1 MKAVHA
7 CLIAIALVLALASAA
22 LADVTIT
29 RVANEGVVLDDGT
42 TRIMIDGLVV
52 EPYALYGGL
61 PPGLEQQFRNAEG
74 VFAGIDLA
82 LASHRHHDHNQP
94 EFACLFLRRSS
105 PTRFVSSGQV
115 LDLMRERC
123 RNLVTTSPQVQLID
137 PSYGVPAV
145 LTEETAEV
153 TAFLLSHGV
162 GKYARLQNFG
172 HAVTIGGM
180 LMLHIGDAAMDPA
193 DFATAGVDKMKLDVA
208 FIPFWFFQPGPGFAV
223 VERFMDAPHK
233 IALHIPP
240 NEMAEVREYLAEN
253 FPDVLVLAEPGDSVV
268 VSPLPQVAAGT
279 PPR

>member
-1 MKAVHA
+1 MKATPAVLMA
-7 CLIAIALVLALASAA
+7 MALVLARTAV
-22 LADVTIT
+22 ADVTIT
-29 RVANEGVVLDDGT
+29 RLANEGVVLDDGT

-61 PPGLEQQFRNAEG
+61 PPGLEQQFRNSQG
-74 VFAGIDLA
+74 VFADIDLA

-94 EFACLFLRRSS
+94 EFACLFLRHSTQ
-105 PTRFVSSGQV
+105 TRFVSSGQV

-123 RNLVTTSPQVQLID
+123 RPFVTTSPQVQSID
-137 PSYGVPAV
+137 PNYGIPAV
-145 LTEETAEV
+145 MTTETAEV
-153 TAFLLSHGV
+153 TVFLLSHGV

-172 HAVTIGGM
+172 HVVNIGGM

-193 DFATAGVDKMKLDVA
+193 DFEVAAIDTLKLDVA

-233 IALHIPP
+233 IAVHIPP
-240 NEMAEVREYLAEN
+240 NEMVEVTEYLAEN
-253 FPDVLVLAEPGDSVV
+253 FPDVQVLAEPGDSVV
-268 VSPLPQVAAGT
+268 VSPFPPAEGEA